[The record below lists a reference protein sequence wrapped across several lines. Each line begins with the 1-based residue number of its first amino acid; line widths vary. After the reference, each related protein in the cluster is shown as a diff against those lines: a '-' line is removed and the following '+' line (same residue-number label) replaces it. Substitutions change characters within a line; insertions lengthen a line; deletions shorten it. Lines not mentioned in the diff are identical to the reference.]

1 MDIIVCIK
9 RVPQTSEAEV
19 KIDSTGK
26 DIEKDRLTFDT
37 NESDTYALEQA
48 ALMKEKFGGEITVI
62 SLGEEDAEDT
72 LRIALAKG
80 ADNAIR
86 IKAED
91 FDELDAFQTSQI
103 LKTVIKDLN
112 YDIIFAGCIATD
124 DAYSQIGVTLAELL
138 EIPHAALVID
148 FDVNENRADVQRELE
163 GGLIKHLDIAL
174 PALFTIQTGINEPRY
189 ASLIAIRRAAKKEIQ
204 IIGKDEL
211 QQAEFISNSILEDL
225 FVPPISKQVEILS
238 GSAGESAT
246 QLAGII
252 KEKGLL

>member
-1 MDIIVCIK
+1 LDIIVCIK

-19 KIDSTGK
+19 KINPTGK
-26 DIEKDRLTFDT
+26 DILKDRLTFDT

-148 FDVNENRADVQRELE
+148 FDVKENRADVQRELE
-163 GGLIKHLDIAL
+163 GGLIEHLDIAL

-204 IIGKDEL
+204 IISKDDL
-211 QQAEFISNSILEDL
+211 QQAEFISNSVLEEL
-225 FVPPISKQVEILS
+225 YVPPISKQVEILAGS
-238 GSAGESAT
+238 TPESAGK
-246 QLAGII
+246 LAGII
-252 KEKGLL
+252 KDKGLL

>member
-26 DIEKDRLTFDT
+26 DIVKDRLTFDT

-48 ALMKEKFGGEITVI
+48 VLMKEKFGGEITVI

-80 ADNAIR
+80 ADKAIR

-112 YDIIFAGCIATD
+112 YDIIFAGCISTD

-163 GGLIKHLDIAL
+163 GGLIEHLDIAL

-211 QQAEFISNSILEDL
+211 QQAEFISNSVLEEL
-225 FVPPISKQVEILS
+225 YVPPISKQVEILAGS
-238 GSAGESAT
+238 PAESAGK
-246 QLAGII
+246 LAGIF

>member
-26 DIEKDRLTFDT
+26 DIVKDRLTFDT
-37 NESDTYALEQA
+37 NESDTYSLEQA
-48 ALMKEKFGGEITVI
+48 VLMKEKFGGEITVI

-80 ADNAIR
+80 ADKAIR

-163 GGLIKHLDIAL
+163 GGLIEHLDIAL

-211 QQAEFISNSILEDL
+211 QQAEFISNSVLEEL
-225 FVPPISKQVEILS
+225 YIPPISKQVEILAGS
-238 GSAGESAT
+238 TAESAGK
-246 QLAGII
+246 LAGIF